1 VHGMSSTHGPW
12 IGWVVASAIAVG
24 FGCSDEK
31 TLPPAAATE
40 ADTWKPVG
48 DLALP
53 VSLRS
58 RDADPV
64 EPRMIEATD
73 EGLRLDGEL
82 VIPLSKGRVA
92 PADRALGII
101 PKLEPR
107 LQSPARATVALRM
120 QANLPYETVA
130 LVLSTARKVGM
141 SNASFRVRQVGA
153 TQRLGWLTV
162 PTYVMSSKADDLPP
176 ITAVPAKRWNDF
188 TDNWQA
194 VYDACRTAPSGDCAY
209 VTGNAAAG
217 GTLKLELMASGR
229 GVNIDFFRRGLN
241 AAQEA
246 KEEKQVAR
254 MLAKKKEDFL
264 QGRLSH
270 DDLVAALL
278 LGDPSTY
285 ALFQFRYQEALKA
298 PSALSKT
305 MAPICQTERCG
316 VVVTADS
323 ITPLVNVLS
332 MLGAAFPDGTP
343 SPAVAFE
350 MPWTER
356 PKPAVLSEWIAQQS
370 AR

>member
-1 VHGMSSTHGPW
+1 MSSMHGPW
-12 IGWVVASAIAVG
+12 IGWMVASAIAAG
-24 FGCSDEK
+24 FGCSGEK
-31 TLPPAAATE
+31 TLPPAAATA
-40 ADTWKPVG
+40 ADTWKPLA

-58 RDADPV
+58 RDADPI

-82 VIPLSKGRVA
+82 VIPLAKGRVA
-92 PADRALGII
+92 PADRAEGVIA
-101 PKLEPR
+101 KLESR
-107 LQSPARATVALRM
+107 LQTPARATLALRM

-153 TQRLGWLTV
+153 TQRLGWLSV

-188 TDNWQA
+188 TDKWQA

-209 VTGNAAAG
+209 VTGNAAVG
-217 GTLKLELMASGR
+217 GTLKVELMASGR

-298 PSALSKT
+298 PSALSTT
-305 MAPICQTERCG
+305 MAPICKTERCG
-316 VVVTADS
+316 VVVTADP